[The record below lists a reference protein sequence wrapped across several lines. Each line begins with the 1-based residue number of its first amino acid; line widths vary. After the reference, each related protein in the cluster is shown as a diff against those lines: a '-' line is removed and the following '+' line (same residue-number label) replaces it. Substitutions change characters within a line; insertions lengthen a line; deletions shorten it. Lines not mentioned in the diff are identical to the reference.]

1 MNTRSFTKRI
11 KRWID
16 KYLRKPADG
25 TAQSG
30 TIKSLRDLYTN
41 KKYYQRISKLIPSLT
56 SYKKE
61 TVVYV
66 EKRAAEAG
74 CDSIK
79 DYYRLLKNNEEER
92 KILSQRLTL
101 TGSHF
106 FRGDEWEYFNK
117 NCLSH
122 FEDAKEVRIW
132 CAGCSSGQEVYSV
145 IMSLMDYVPVEKIS
159 VLATDYND
167 EMIAKTRAGKYYNM
181 HIDEVPAH
189 YRKYVVEGTTQF
201 TFKAE
206 ILNAVR
212 AEKLNLLTD
221 SYPTGFD
228 IILCRNVIKFFA
240 KKLIPKVQKNL
251 SKSLAPGGYLFVG
264 NSDGNKKVEMIDDPA
279 SLGLE
284 QQEDLCIYRKS
295 LSSNS

>member
-1 MNTRSFTKRI
+1 MNTRSFKKRI

-41 KKYYQRISKLIPSLT
+41 KKYYQRISKFIPSLT

-74 CDSIK
+74 YDNIK

-92 KILSQRLTL
+92 RILSQRLTL

-117 NCLSH
+117 KCLSA
-122 FEDAKEVRIW
+122 FKGADQVSVW

-145 IMSLMDYVPVEKIS
+145 IMSLMDYVPIENIT

-167 EMIAKTRAGKYYNM
+167 EMIAKTKAGKYYNM

-189 YRKYVVEGTTQF
+189 YRKYVIEGAPQF
-201 TFKAE
+201 TFRSD
-206 ILNAVR
+206 ILSAVR
-212 AEKLNLLTD
+212 TEKLNLLTD
-221 SYPTGFD
+221 PYPAGFD

-240 KKLIPKVQKNL
+240 KKQIPKVQKNL
-251 SKSLAPGGYLFVG
+251 AASLSPGGYLFVG
-264 NSDGNKKVEMIDDPA
+264 NSDGNKKIEMIEDPA
-279 SLGLE
+279 ALGLV
-284 QQEDLCIYRKS
+284 QEDSLCIYRKP